1 MVITKGDG
9 DVRVCVDVHHVNEA
23 RHLIPP
29 VEELLQNLNKGT
41 MFSKIDLKW
50 VSIRLYLM
58 RTVNTSLLLRSLL

>member
-1 MVITKGDG
+1 
-9 DVRVCVDVHHVNEA
+9 VRGCASCERSKTPDSTSG
-23 RHLIPP
+23 
-29 VEELLQNLNKGT
+29 ELLQNLNKGT